1 MLPAVESCDIK
12 DNTSE
17 APLETLPAFDLVLF
31 GGTGDLATRKL
42 IPALYRRELAGQLD
56 ADSRIIGCGR
66 TSLTS
71 EAYTHRLE
79 DALRKRLH
87 HDEWDDTVW
96 ARFRERLCFMPLDAQ
111 RGADYERLGEQLR
124 EANNLQRVFFLSI
137 SPELFV
143 DITRNLDAAG
153 LATSSSKLVL
163 EKPIGHDLSSAQ
175 AISDEVARVFPEERT
190 YRIDHFLGK
199 ETVQNLLA
207 LRFANTLF
215 EPLWNRKWVDNV
227 QITLAE
233 QNGVAERPGFYDR
246 TGALRDMIQSHALQL
261 LCIVGMEQPV
271 SLDADPVR
279 NEKLKVLRSLRPMRG
294 TQAIENTVRGQY
306 RNGAVDGQP
315 VRGYRDEPGV
325 AAQSHTETFIALA
338 ASLDNWRWAGV
349 PFYLRSGKRMA
360 RKETEIV
367 INFRDVPHQIFHDP
381 LYGSRPNRIILRLQ
395 PERGVQLDMWMKPPG
410 DAMVLR
416 KAPLD
421 LDFSET
427 DEGRALD
434 AYERLLSDIFRGRQT
449 LFMRR
454 DELEAAWSWIDPIR
468 DAWEQLNDDPR
479 PYMAGT
485 WGPAASSAL
494 LARGDTAWHEES

>member
-1 MLPAVESCDIK
+1 M
-12 DNTSE
+12 
-17 APLETLPAFDLVLF
+17 ETLPAFDLVLF

-42 IPALYRRELAGQLD
+42 IPALYRRELAGQLRDD
-56 ADSRIIGCGR
+56 ARIIGVAR

-71 EAYTHRLE
+71 EPYTQRLE
-79 DALRKRLH
+79 QALRVRLGS
-87 HDEWDDTVW
+87 DEWDPAVW
-96 ARFRERLCFMPLDAQ
+96 ARFKQRVAYLPVDARDSDAYQ
-111 RGADYERLGEQLR
+111 HLAQELR
-124 EANNLQRVFFLSI
+124 DDSAIQRVFFLSI
-137 SPELFV
+137 SPDRFV
-143 DITRNLDAAG
+143 DIVRHLASAG
-153 LATSSSKLVL
+153 LATPEAKLVL
-163 EKPIGHDLSSAQ
+163 EKPIGHDLASA
-175 AISDEVARVFPEERT
+175 AAASDEVARVFPEKRT

-233 QNGVAERPGFYDR
+233 QNGVEERGGFYDR
-246 TGALRDMIQSHALQL
+246 TGALRDMIQSHGLQL
-261 LCIVGMEQPV
+261 LCILSMEQPV
-271 SLDADPVR
+271 SLDADSVR
-279 NEKLKVLRSLRPMRG
+279 NEKLKVLRSLRPMCG

-306 RNGAVDGQP
+306 RAGAIAGQP
-315 VRGYRDEPGV
+315 VRGYRDEAGV
-325 AAQSHTETFIALA
+325 AEDSRTETFIALRA
-338 ASLDNWRWAGV
+338 WLDNWRWAGV

-360 RKETEIV
+360 RKETEIA
-367 INFRDVPHQIFHDP
+367 INFREVPHQIFHDP
-381 LYGSRPNRIILRLQ
+381 LYGSRPNRIVLRLQ

-421 LDFSET
+421 LDFAET
-427 DEGRALD
+427 DDGRALD

-454 DELEAAWSWIDPIR
+454 DELEAAWAWIDPIR
-468 DAWEQLNDDPR
+468 AAWDQLNDQPR

-494 LARGDTAWHEES
+494 LARGGTAWHEES

>member
-1 MLPAVESCDIK
+1 V
-12 DNTSE
+12 
-17 APLETLPAFDLVLF
+17 ETLPAFDLVLF

-42 IPALYRRELAGQLD
+42 IPALYRRELAGQLSD
-56 ADSRIIGCGR
+56 EARIIGVAR
-66 TSLTS
+66 AALSTK
-71 EAYTHRLE
+71 AYIDDLE
-79 DALRKRLH
+79 QALRDRLGS
-87 HDEWDDTVW
+87 DEWDPTVW
-96 ARFRERLCFMPLDAQ
+96 TRLKQRLSYLAVDVQQPEAYQRLARE
-111 RGADYERLGEQLR
+111 LR
-124 EANNLQRVFFLSI
+124 DDSAIQRVFFLSL

-143 DITRNLDAAG
+143 DIVHNLEAAG
-153 LATSSSKLVL
+153 VATSNAKLVL
-163 EKPIGHDLSSAQ
+163 EKPIGHDFASAT
-175 AISDEVARVFPEERT
+175 ATSDEVARVFPEERI

-215 EPLWNRKWVDNV
+215 EPLWNRKWVDNI

-233 QNGVAERPGFYDR
+233 QTGVDERGGFYDR
-246 TGALRDMIQSHALQL
+246 TGALRDMIQSHGLQL
-261 LCIVGMEQPV
+261 LCIVAMEQPV
-271 SLDADPVR
+271 SLDPTALR

-294 TQAIENTVRGQY
+294 TQAIENSVRGQY
-306 RNGAVDGQP
+306 RAGAIAGQP
-315 VRGYRDEPGV
+315 VKGYSEEPGV
-325 AAQSHTETFIALA
+325 ATDSRTETFIALRA
-338 ASLDNWRWAGV
+338 WLDNWRWAGV

-360 RKETEIV
+360 RKETEIA
-367 INFRDVPHQIFHDP
+367 INFREVPHQIFHDP

-421 LDFSET
+421 LDFAET
-427 DEGRALD
+427 DGGRALD

-449 LFMRR
+449 LFVRR
-454 DELEAAWSWIDPIR
+454 DELEAAWAWIDPIR
-468 DAWEQLNDDPR
+468 AAWEQLSDEPR

-494 LARGDTAWHEES
+494 LARDGTAWHEES

>member
-1 MLPAVESCDIK
+1 M
-12 DNTSE
+12 
-17 APLETLPAFDLVLF
+17 ETLPPFDLVLF

-42 IPALYRRELAGQLD
+42 IPALYRRELAGQLSS
-56 ADSRIIGCGR
+56 DSHIIGCGR
-66 TSLTS
+66 SSLS
-71 EAYTHRLE
+71 RDAYTERLE
-79 DALRKRLH
+79 QCLRQRLG
-87 HDEWDDTVW
+87 DGEWDADVW
-96 ARFRERLCFMPLDAQ
+96 ARFIGRLSYLPLDVRDPDGYA
-111 RGADYERLGEQLR
+111 ALAGELR
-124 EANNLQRVFFLSI
+124 DDAHLQRVFFLSI
-137 SPELFV
+137 SPDLFV
-143 DITRNLDAAG
+143 DIVRHIDHAG
-153 LATSSSKLVL
+153 LASPDAKLVL
-163 EKPIGHDLSSAQ
+163 EKPIGHDFASAA
-175 AISDEVARVFPEERT
+175 AISAEVARVFPEERT

-233 QNGVAERPGFYDR
+233 QTGVEDRAGFYDR

-261 LCIVGMEQPV
+261 LCIVTMEQPV
-271 SLDADPVR
+271 SLDAQAVR
-279 NEKLKVLRSLRPMRG
+279 NEKLKVLRSLRPLRG

-306 RNGAVDGQP
+306 RAGAIGARP
-315 VRGYRDEPGV
+315 VRGYREEPGV
-325 AAQSHTETFIALA
+325 AGDSRTETFIALRA
-338 ASLDNWRWAGV
+338 HLDNWRWAGV

-367 INFRDVPHQIFHDP
+367 INFREVPHQIFHDP
-381 LYGSRPNRIILRLQ
+381 LYGSRPNRIVLRLQ

-421 LDFSET
+421 LDFAET

-434 AYERLLSDIFRGRQT
+434 AYERLLSDIFRGQQT

-468 DAWEQLNDDPR
+468 EAWEQLNDEPR

-494 LARGDTAWHEES
+494 LARGGTAWHEES